1 VEVRVADHRPFRL
14 AEHDRAQRPRE
25 PIGSFGDLIAS
36 EADKPQRLTRER
48 VGDREVGEPARG
60 VAIVRDQRIEQRRW
74 QRDEIEA

>member
-1 VEVRVADHRPFRL
+1 MEVHRSHQRPLGL
-14 AEHDRAQRPRE
+14 AQHDRAQRPRE